1 MNLICVGINH
11 KTASIEERER
21 VHMQPEEIRAALDK
35 LRPDVMQECMIV
47 STCNRTELFGVPV
60 SEDVSTEY
68 LKDFLLSVR
77 NVRDEIPRDRFFT
90 LVACGAITHFYEI
103 ASGVDSL
110 IVGDSQILSQ
120 VREAYRIATEVGA
133 AGPVINRLS
142 HTAFAVGKRVRAETG
157 MMDGA
162 VSVSYA
168 AVELAA
174 KIFDDLD
181 RKHVLLLGA
190 GETAEIAVRILVERG
205 VRNITIANRTR
216 ARAEEL
222 VERVDAGRVIDFDQF
237 ANTLP
242 DADVVITSVSVQE
255 PIVTRDMVKSAIKAR
270 TKRDPLFIVDIGLP
284 RNVDHKVADVSN
296 VFLHDIDSLQVI
308 VDRNMARRRAEIP
321 AAQGIINEEADET
334 FRWVNALDVVPVIKS
349 LRGRF
354 EHARHEE
361 LEKYRHRFSPEQFT
375 LLESMTR
382 RMMQRLLHA
391 PTVNL
396 KDLASEENVPLSRTE
411 LIRLLFDLDKTP
423 PSDEHHTGLP
433 RDEEHPDAG

>member
-1 MNLICVGINH
+1 MNLLCVGINH

-21 VHMQPEEIRAALDK
+21 VHMQAEEVRAALDK
-35 LRPDVMQECMIV
+35 LRPDVLQECLIV

-60 SEDVSTEY
+60 SEDVSSDF
-68 LKDFLLSVR
+68 LKDFILAAR
-77 NVRDEIPRDRFFT
+77 NVRDEIPRDKFFT
-90 LVACGAITHFYEI
+90 LSACGAITHFFEI

-120 VREAYRIATEVGA
+120 VRESYRLATEVGA

-174 KIFDDLD
+174 KIYDDLD

-190 GETAEIAVRILVERG
+190 GETAEIAVRILAERG
-205 VRNITIANRTR
+205 VTNITIANRTR
-216 ARAEEL
+216 SRAEEL
-222 VERVDAGRVIDFDQF
+222 VERVGAGRVIDFDQF
-237 ANTLP
+237 ATTLQ
-242 DADVVITSVSVQE
+242 DADVVITSVAVQD
-255 PIVTRDMVKSAIKAR
+255 PIVTRDMVKAALKAR

-284 RNVDHKVADVSN
+284 RNVDSKVGSLSN

-321 AAQGIINEEADET
+321 AAQAIISEEATET
-334 FRWVNALDVVPVIKS
+334 FKWMNALDVVPVIKS

-354 EHARHEE
+354 EHARHAE
-361 LEKYRHRFSPEQFT
+361 LEKYRHRFSPEQFA

-411 LIRLLFDLDKTP
+411 LIRLLFDLDKNP
-423 PSDEHHTGLP
+423 PADEHHTGLHT
-433 RDEEHPDAG
+433 DEAHGEPA